1 MSHTV
6 SGSIRKAPFIKEG
19 QNNNGNYTMFCF
31 ELSEFN
37 KGTGGAEDSYANYD
51 IALFAKTQGA
61 IDFHT
66 KAIAEGS
73 FVVVSCDKLKIDKQ
87 QGGNGTEYIKLK
99 MMNAS
104 LDNFSNPN
112 AQAPQQNFAPQQQM
126 APQQNFAPQAQQPQQ
141 PQQQGGFAPQGQQQ
155 QRPAQQQQGGFAPAQ
170 QQARQHP
177 QNQPMGVSQQGQQQ
191 QAAPQPA
198 NNFDSFDDDIPFS

>member
-6 SGSIRKAPFIKEG
+6 PGLIRKAPFIKEG
-19 QNNNGNYTMFCF
+19 QNNNGAYTMFCF

-37 KGTGGAEDSYANYD
+37 KGNQGQEDSYTNYD
-51 IALFAKTQGA
+51 VALFAKTPGA

-99 MMNAS
+99 MMNARI
-104 LDNFSNPN
+104 DGFNNPN
-112 AQAPQQNFAPQQQM
+112 AQS
-126 APQQNFAPQAQQPQQ
+126 PQQ
-141 PQQQGGFAPQGQQQ
+141 PQQGGFQQQ
-155 QRPAQQQQGGFAPAQ
+155 PMQQAPQQQQGGFQ
-170 QQARQHP
+170 QQYQ
-177 QNQPMGVSQQGQQQ
+177 QQGQQQ
-191 QAAPQPA
+191 QPQQQAPQGNF
-198 NNFDSFDDDIPFS
+198 NNGQQ

>member
-37 KGTGGAEDSYANYD
+37 KGFNGSEDSYTNYD
-51 IALFAKTQGA
+51 IALFAKTPGA

-73 FVVVSCDKLKIDKQ
+73 FVVVNCDKLLIDKQ
-87 QGGNGTEYIKLK
+87 QGGNGQEYIKLK
-99 MMNAS
+99 MMNANLS
-104 LDNFSNPN
+104 NFSNPN
-112 AQAPQQNFAPQQQM
+112 GGVAQQPAQNNFAPQQP
-126 APQQNFAPQAQQPQQ
+126 PQQAPMPQLGYFMPSGQPCP
-141 PQQQGGFAPQGQQQ
+141 PQVVQGLQNAGIQMWPAGQQAPPQ
-155 QRPAQQQQGGFAPAQ
+155 CWTIQGY
-170 QQARQHP
+170 
-177 QNQPMGVSQQGQQQ
+177 V
-191 QAAPQPA
+191 
-198 NNFDSFDDDIPFS
+198 

>member
-6 SGSIRKAPFIKEG
+6 SGLIRKAPFIKDD
-19 QNNNGNYTMFCF
+19 QNNNGAYTMFCF

-37 KGTGGAEDSYANYD
+37 KGTQGNEDSYTNYD
-51 IALFAKTQGA
+51 VALFAKTPGA

-104 LDNFSNPN
+104 IDNFNNPN
-112 AQAPQQNFAPQQQM
+112 QQPVQQQNNFAPQQQNFAPQQQ
-126 APQQNFAPQAQQPQQ
+126 APQQHPQNAAYVQPQQ
-141 PQQQGGFAPQGQQQ
+141 GFAPQGQ
-155 QRPAQQQQGGFAPAQ
+155 PQQQGNNQGFSQ
-170 QQARQHP
+170 P
-177 QNQPMGVSQQGQQQ
+177 QR
-191 QAAPQPA
+191 
-198 NNFDSFDDDIPFS
+198 

>member
-19 QNNNGNYTMFCF
+19 QNNNGAYTMFCF

-37 KGTGGAEDSYANYD
+37 KGTQGNEDSYTNYD
-51 IALFAKTQGA
+51 VALFAKTPGA

-104 LDNFSNPN
+104 IDNFSNPN
-112 AQAPQQNFAPQQQM
+112 AQAPQQQAQQFQQAPQKNFAPQQQM
-126 APQQNFAPQAQQPQQ
+126 APQQQNQQNAAYVQ
-141 PQQQGGFAPQGQQQ
+141 PLQQQGFAPQGQQQ
-155 QRPAQQQQGGFAPAQ
+155 GFPQHQG
-170 QQARQHP
+170 
-177 QNQPMGVSQQGQQQ
+177 
-191 QAAPQPA
+191 
-198 NNFDSFDDDIPFS
+198 